1 MTILKDKMFIV
12 SILLLSFFCFVSP
25 LNVKAEEDNIFE
37 SERLFAEST
46 GDGTCQSTT
55 LCDNVLGDPEKAII
69 LVLSCDP
76 DCTAYWLQWILDII
90 KYIAIAALLVL
101 STFDFIKAIISNDK
115 DALKKAGT
123 TAAKRFIFVVILF
136 FLPIIIDLLM
146 RLFGA
151 YGTCGIE

>member
-1 MTILKDKMFIV
+1 MAFFKNNLIIIST
-12 SILLLSFFCFVSP
+12 LLLFFFGLIPINVYAKEINSSFFENKRIFADVSDK
-25 LNVKAEEDNIFE
+25 VCESTQYCDNIF
-37 SERLFAEST
+37 
-46 GDGTCQSTT
+46 
-55 LCDNVLGDPEKAII
+55 GDPNDI
-69 LVLSCDP
+69 

-90 KYIAIAALLVL
+90 KYVAIAALLIL

-136 FLPIIIDLLM
+136 FLPIIIDLIM